1 MVVVADTSPL
11 RYLILIEHA
20 AVLPAVLGTILC
32 PAAVLTELAHPHAP
46 VAVRAWALAPPTWVR
61 VHSETRTVDLPAR
74 LGAGESAA
82 IALACDLR
90 ADAVLVDDGAARQ
103 AARHVNLTVIGTL
116 AVLARAADAGLLELD
131 DALSRLA
138 RTNFRATPGLLE
150 RLRTAPRRRS

>member
-11 RYLILIEHA
+11 RYLSLIEHA
-20 AVLPAVLGTILC
+20 AVLPAVLGTIRC
-32 PAAVLTELAHPHAP
+32 PAAVLSELAHPHAP
-46 VAVRAWALAPPTWVR
+46 VTVRAWALAPPAWVR
-61 VHSETRTVDLPAR
+61 VHAETRTVDLPAG
-74 LGAGESAA
+74 LGLGESAA

-103 AARHVNLTVIGTL
+103 AARHYDLTVIGTL
-116 AVLARAADAGLLELD
+116 AVLARAADAGLLDLD

-138 RTNFRATPGLLE
+138 RTNFRATPVLLE